1 MPEKLI
7 SLVFLWQDPAWGI
20 NSPILAPR
28 NLLIKYRGQEEG
40 GDI

>member
-28 NLLIKYRGQEEG
+28 NLLINGAKRG